1 MNRKQSIQNL
11 QKLLYVFEFAMAVTI
26 LIGIVISVPD
36 LFKYMVHIA
45 QSSKGHSYDLYQSFL
60 SHILLMVIGLEFV
73 AMLINHEEF
82 QIIYIMIM
90 VVARKMLIYGEDTKD
105 LFIGV
110 LAIAVLFIVRK
121 YFTIHKIL
129 ANAGVAIFD
138 ANTKM
143 ENVNEHLVR
152 DIESREEVLGV
163 YVQKMFDE
171 QEKIT
176 EVGAV
181 VEDERYIY
189 QVEEMDGEHI
199 ALIALEDK
207 YKGM

>member
-1 MNRKQSIQNL
+1 MNRKKYIIRLQS
-11 QKLLYVFEFAMAVTI
+11 LLYVLEFAMAVTI
-26 LIGIVISVPD
+26 IIGIVTSVPD

-45 QSSKGHSYDLYQSFL
+45 QSTKGSSYQLFQDFL
-60 SHILLMVIGLEFV
+60 SHVLLMVIGLEFV
-73 AMLINHEEF
+73 AMLINHEEY

-90 VVARKMLIYGEDTKD
+90 VVARKMLIYGDNTQD

-138 ANTKM
+138 AQTRM
-143 ENVNEHLVR
+143 EKVNEHLVR
-152 DIESREEVLGV
+152 DIESREEILGD
-163 YVQKMFDE
+163 YIQKIFDE
-171 QEKIT
+171 QDKIV
-176 EVGAV
+176 ELGAV
-181 VEDERYIY
+181 VEDERYVY
-189 QVEEMDGEHI
+189 QVEEMDEGRMTM
-199 ALIALEDK
+199 IALEDK

>member
-1 MNRKQSIQNL
+1 MNRKRNIQML
-11 QKLLYVFEFAMAVTI
+11 QRLLYAFEFAMAVI
-26 LIGIVISVPD
+26 IFVGIIVSRLV
-36 LFKYMVHIA
+36 LFKYMFEIINTT
-45 QSSKGHSYDLYQSFL
+45 QDHSYKLFQAFL
-60 SHILLMVIGLEFV
+60 AHVLLMVIGLEFV
-73 AMLINHEEF
+73 AMLINHEEY
-82 QIIYIMIM
+82 QVIYIMIM
-90 VVARKMLIYGEDTKD
+90 VVARKMLIYGDNTRD

-110 LAIAVLFIVRK
+110 LAIAVLFVVRK

-138 ANTKM
+138 ANTRM

-152 DIESREEVLGV
+152 DIESREDILGV

-171 QEKIT
+171 QNKLIEA
-176 EVGAV
+176 GAV

-189 QVEEMDGEHI
+189 QVEEMDGEEI

-207 YKGM
+207 FKGM